1 MEASWW
7 ERLTGGK
14 LGLVLT
20 GRAMLSKSLTQ
31 FSVDGPSSYL
41 IWGQTIAEVMN
52 KMVTSFKISQAHTTT
67 LSAPNPAQSPCKP
80 MPLPEI
86 PGHSHASQGQSLV
99 TAPFSWVLVGT
110 RFCLCPPSSVS
121 PGPCKFW
128 GLYGGVNGNLLQE
141 GLCHTQVCCTQSP
154 SRCGSPLLTHT
165 STGDTPLGP
174 CGVSGSWCAQGMFE
188 PSECLWWVRG
198 LIPKVISPLLPSC
211 WGFSF
216 GLGRGVSP
224 QRYF

>member
-1 MEASWW
+1 
-7 ERLTGGK
+7 
-14 LGLVLT
+14 
-20 GRAMLSKSLTQ
+20 
-31 FSVDGPSSYL
+31 
-41 IWGQTIAEVMN
+41 MN

-86 PGHSHASQGQSLV
+86 PGHSHASRGQSLV

-165 STGDTPLGP
+165 STGDTQTQLSRSLWGLW
-174 CGVSGSWCAQGMFE
+174 VLMCA
-188 PSECLWWVRG
+188 
-198 LIPKVISPLLPSC
+198 
-211 WGFSF
+211 
-216 GLGRGVSP
+216 
-224 QRYF
+224 RYV